1 MRATRFRSAPR
12 ASDQRHALHI
22 RAARF
27 PFEKAGR
34 GGRAI
39 AILYVKFGR
48 AQVQATFSSFA
59 ADALASPSASVAN
72 SEVATAIIMLVN

>member
-12 ASDQRHALHI
+12 ASDPRRALQI

-34 GGRAI
+34 GGSAI
-39 AILYVKFGR
+39 AILYVKFEER
-48 AQVQATFSSFA
+48 TVQATFIAFA
-59 ADALASPSASVAN
+59 AKRASVAVEPLLPILR
-72 SEVATAIIMLVN
+72 SPPQ